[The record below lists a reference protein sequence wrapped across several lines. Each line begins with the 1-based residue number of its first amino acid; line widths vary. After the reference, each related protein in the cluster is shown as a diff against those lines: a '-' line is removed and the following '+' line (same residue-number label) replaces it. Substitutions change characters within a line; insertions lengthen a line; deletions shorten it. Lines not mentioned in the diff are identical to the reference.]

1 MTNYIAII
9 HKDSRS
15 DFGVSFPD
23 LPGCISAGRTID
35 EAKESAQEALSLHI
49 QGMLEDGEEV
59 PAPSSLEDVMADPE
73 NSDAVAFLVVSA
85 PESKARAV
93 RVNVTIPE
101 DMLEKIDAAA
111 KKRNMSRS
119 SYLVQAAKSAMRAS
133 RSRAKPSS
141 AQHG

>member
-1 MTNYIAII
+1 MSNYIAII
-9 HKDSRS
+9 HKDSKS

-35 EAKESAQEALSLHI
+35 EAKELAQEALSLHI

-59 PAPSSLEDVMADPE
+59 PAPSRLEDVMADPE

-85 PESKARAV
+85 PESKPKAV

-119 SYLVQAAKSAMRAS
+119 SYLVQAAKTAMRAS
-133 RSRAKPSS
+133 TRQPKASK

>member
-1 MTNYIAII
+1 MSNYIAII
-9 HKDSRS
+9 HKDSKS

-35 EAKESAQEALSLHI
+35 EAKELAQEALSLHI

-85 PESKARAV
+85 PESKPKAV

-119 SYLVQAAKSAMRAS
+119 SYLVQAAKTAMRAS
-133 RSRAKPSS
+133 TRQPKASK

>member
-1 MTNYIAII
+1 MSNYIAII
-9 HKDSRS
+9 HKDPKS

-35 EAKESAQEALSLHI
+35 EAKELAQEALSLHI

-59 PAPSSLEDVMADPE
+59 PAPSRLEDVMADPE

-85 PESKARAV
+85 PESKPKAV

-101 DMLEKIDAAA
+101 DMLERIDAAA

-119 SYLVQAAKSAMRAS
+119 SYLVQAAKTAMRAS
-133 RSRAKPSS
+133 RRQPKASK

>member
-1 MTNYIAII
+1 MSNYIAII

-35 EAKESAQEALSLHI
+35 EAKELAQEALSLHI

-59 PAPSSLEDVMADPE
+59 PAPSRLEDVMADPE
-73 NSDAVAFLVVSA
+73 NSYAVAFLVVSA
-85 PESKARAV
+85 PESKPKAV

-119 SYLVQAAKSAMRAS
+119 SYLVQAAKTAMRAS
-133 RSRAKPSS
+133 TRQPKVSK

>member
-1 MTNYIAII
+1 MSNYIAII
-9 HKDSRS
+9 HKDSKS

-35 EAKESAQEALSLHI
+35 EAKELAQEALSLHI

-59 PAPSSLEDVMADPE
+59 PAPSRLEDVMADPE

-85 PESKARAV
+85 PESKPKAV

-101 DMLEKIDAAA
+101 DMLQKIDAAA

-119 SYLVQAAKSAMRAS
+119 SYLVQAAKTAMRAS
-133 RSRAKPSS
+133 RRSKASK